1 MCGSRIDAA
10 RDCADCTV
18 FEQPKILPQIPNIF
32 FRRRCLP
39 SGRKKRTHWGEKRR
53 FWRIFSVFW
62 HFSNSKAVFCFGKTP
77 KDFSTNPKIFFLSQG
92 LSYAIIMA
100 CLMLLKGCIA
110 PIFVQIA
117 KKQLLTLCKTANNPE
132 SKLCIS
138 RLEEVR
144 FGCVNETKRKERGPA
159 LFSFFAR
166 FFQREFC

>member
-1 MCGSRIDAA
+1 MPPGIVQIAQFLSSQRFCPKFQIYFSEEGVCQAA
-10 RDCADCTV
+10 ERKGRTGEKKGV
-18 FEQPKILPQIPNIF
+18 SGGF
-32 FRRRCLP
+32 FR
-39 SGRKKRTHWGEKRR
+39 
-53 FWRIFSVFW
+53 FFW

-77 KDFSTNPKIFFLSQG
+77 KDFCTNPKIFFLSQG

-110 PIFVQIA
+110 PVFVQIA
-117 KKQLLTLCKTANNPE
+117 KKWLLTLCKTANSPE

>member
-1 MCGSRIDAA
+1 MSAA
-10 RDCADCTV
+10 RNCADCTV
-18 FEQPKILPQIPNIF
+18 FERPKILPPIPNIF
-32 FRRRCLP
+32 FRRRHPP
-39 SGRKKRTHWGEKRR
+39 SGRKKRMRWGEKRR
-53 FWRIFSVFW
+53 FRRNFRFFGC
-62 HFSNSKAVFCFGKTP
+62 FSNSKAIFFFGKTP
-77 KDFSTNPKIFFLSQG
+77 KDFCTNPKIFFLSQG

-100 CLMLLKGCIA
+100 CLILLKGCIA
-110 PIFVQIA
+110 PVFVQIA
-117 KKQLLTLCKTANNPE
+117 KKWLLTLCKTANNPE